1 MPVLVFTSVL
11 ASSAVGVLLG
21 LFLAHRLFL
30 HIRAATTEQSLS
42 IASASEGVRSWVE
55 ETTARV
61 GLDAGEYRAPFSDA
75 VDSVADDV
83 KDIKARFSAA
93 SPAKDK
99 VHADKPSHAEDAI
112 TPTLKP
118 ASFNFPQMK
127 TEPQDMFSPPQVGK
141 EIVDSSPSDSRD
153 SVWTSDDEP
162 K

>member
-1 MPVLVFTSVL
+1 M
-11 ASSAVGVLLG
+11 
-21 LFLAHRLFL
+21 
-30 HIRAATTEQSLS
+30 
-42 IASASEGVRSWVE
+42 RSWVE